1 MSAWRRAV
9 VVAVAGA
16 ACALALT
23 PVAQAGSSSQ
33 PTRLVTFVALT
44 CPSYTDIA
52 ANRARNNI
60 QESLQDLGAD
70 TLYNAGDAVSPAI
83 EQAQQPNCTPLP
95 DWRFT
100 MGNGYKSRAVV
111 GPWGALS
118 VVTGPFAGDIVTKPS
133 VPLLDRN
140 GDDTGET
147 LAGAVT
153 VPLTADQIALAAK
166 ASSLWAQGGT
176 PTDPVLNQQ
185 YPGTFGF
192 GALRCA
198 VDVLNGDNVEWIGYP
213 AGAKHVFC
221 YAYYVVPPP
230 TSGTIV
236 VRKVVDDPAATA
248 TQSFPFQG
256 DVSYTPSGT
265 FAIAAS
271 AGKPGSATFY
281 RAAGQ
286 TWSWR
291 ELDLPGWMRV
301 GLSCQSAT
309 GASQTRTDVATG
321 AVSVD
326 LAAADTVT
334 CTHTDRP
341 VPPPAG
347 LLLSKV
353 TRGGIG
359 SFDFDVSGPEQAA
372 QTIATTAPGMAVAG
386 EQLTLAPGTY
396 GVAEQP
402 PAPAPAGSWSLARVT
417 CDGQR
422 QEVPL
427 TVTLVSGKGTACQ
440 FTNVFTPGGS
450 ITLRKRTE
458 GAAGAAEFIIR
469 PVAQPALS
477 FEQRAETSGSG
488 DTALAT
494 GDDTSALV
502 LGRYEIVEI
511 GPGARAG
518 GHWTLES
525 VLCDGVPVGN
535 AQGRTIVTL
544 GEADPSADCTFV
556 NRFSPDPEPENP
568 SAPSTTPPDGVVAG
582 QGDAGPFADVAVT
595 KTVSPRVARAGGT
608 LHYTV
613 VVRNAGPGTAYDVV
627 ASEVDP
633 RSDAALDLHTTKG
646 ECRGTRPA
654 RCAVGTLRRGER
666 ATITVDVPATRLG
679 RTRNHVA
686 VTSSTSDPNLR
697 NNRDSAL
704 ALVLPALAPRFTG

>member
-1 MSAWRRAV
+1 M
-9 VVAVAGA
+9 
-16 ACALALT
+16 
-23 PVAQAGSSSQ
+23 
-33 PTRLVTFVALT
+33 
-44 CPSYTDIA
+44 
-52 ANRARNNI
+52 
-60 QESLQDLGAD
+60 
-70 TLYNAGDAVSPAI
+70 
-83 EQAQQPNCTPLP
+83 
-95 DWRFT
+95 
-100 MGNGYKSRAVV
+100 
-111 GPWGALS
+111 
-118 VVTGPFAGDIVTKPS
+118 
-133 VPLLDRN
+133 
-140 GDDTGET
+140 
-147 LAGAVT
+147 
-153 VPLTADQIALAAK
+153 
-166 ASSLWAQGGT
+166 
-176 PTDPVLNQQ
+176 LNQQ

-248 TQSFPFQG
+248 TQSFGFQG
-256 DVSYTPSGT
+256 DVSYTPGGT

-301 GLSCQSAT
+301 GLSCHSADRREP
-309 GASQTRTDVATG
+309 TRTDAATG

-326 LAAADTVT
+326 LAARGHGHVHPHRSARAAAGRPAAVQG
-334 CTHTDRP
+334 HARWDRELRLRR
-341 VPPPAG
+341 VRA
-347 LLLSKV
+347 
-353 TRGGIG
+353 R
-359 SFDFDVSGPEQAA
+359 QAA
-372 QTIATTAPGMAVAG
+372 QTIATTDPGTPVAG
-386 EQLTLAPGTY
+386 AQLTLTPGTY
-396 GVAEQP
+396 GVAERP

-417 CDGQR
+417 CDGKR
-422 QEVPL
+422 QETPL

-458 GAAGAAEFIIR
+458 GAAGAADFIIR
-469 PVAQPALS
+469 PLAQPAVS

-535 AQGRTIVTL
+535 AQGRTVVTL

-556 NRFSPDPEPENP
+556 NRFSPTRSRRTRARRLD
-568 SAPSTTPPDGVVAG
+568 AATPDGVVAG
-582 QGDAGPFADVAVT
+582 QGDAGPFADVSVT

-633 RSDAALDLHTTKG
+633 HSDAALDLHTTQG
-646 ECRGTRPA
+646 DCRGTRPA

-679 RTRNHVA
+679 RTRNRVA

-697 NNRDSAL
+697 NNRASAL
-704 ALVLPALAPRFTG
+704 ALVLPALSPRFTG

>member
-16 ACALALT
+16 GFALAVT

-33 PTRLVTFVALT
+33 PTRLVTFVART

-100 MGNGYKSRAVV
+100 MGKGYASRAVT

-118 VVTGPFAGDIVTKPS
+118 VVTGPFAGDIVTKTS

-140 GDDTGET
+140 GDDTGQT

-166 ASSLWAQGGT
+166 ANSLWAQGGT

-185 YPGTFGF
+185 YPGKFGF

-236 VRKVVDDPAATA
+236 IRKVVDDPAATA
-248 TQSFPFQG
+248 TQSFGFQG
-256 DVSYTPSGT
+256 DISYTPSGT

-281 RAAGQ
+281 RAGGPDLVVARAGPA
-286 TWSWR
+286 R
-291 ELDLPGWMRV
+291 VDDGRPVLP
-301 GLSCQSAT
+301 STT
-309 GASQTRTDVATG
+309 GASQTRTDAATG

-341 VPPPAG
+341 VPPPSG

-359 SFDFDVSGPEQAA
+359 SFDFDVSGPDNAS
-372 QTIATTAPGMAVAG
+372 QTIATTDPGTPVAG
-386 EQLTLAPGTY
+386 QQLTLTPGTY
-396 GVAEQP
+396 GVAERP

-422 QEVPL
+422 QDIPAHGHARVR
-427 TVTLVSGKGTACQ
+427 KG
-440 FTNVFTPGGS
+440 
-450 ITLRKRTE
+450 
-458 GAAGAAEFIIR
+458 
-469 PVAQPALS
+469 
-477 FEQRAETSGSG
+477 
-488 DTALAT
+488 
-494 GDDTSALV
+494 
-502 LGRYEIVEI
+502 
-511 GPGARAG
+511 
-518 GHWTLES
+518 H
-525 VLCDGVPVGN
+525 GVPVHQRVHARRLDHA
-535 AQGRTIVTL
+535 AQAHRGRRRRGGL
-544 GEADPSADCTFV
+544 HHPADRA
-556 NRFSPDPEPENP
+556 
-568 SAPSTTPPDGVVAG
+568 
-582 QGDAGPFADVAVT
+582 
-595 KTVSPRVARAGGT
+595 ARA
-608 LHYTV
+608 
-613 VVRNAGPGTAYDVV
+613 
-627 ASEVDP
+627 
-633 RSDAALDLHTTKG
+633 
-646 ECRGTRPA
+646 
-654 RCAVGTLRRGER
+654 
-666 ATITVDVPATRLG
+666 
-679 RTRNHVA
+679 
-686 VTSSTSDPNLR
+686 
-697 NNRDSAL
+697 
-704 ALVLPALAPRFTG
+704 